1 MRTKGIDISTWQK
14 PSQINYDMLAK
25 EVGFVILRAGYTG
38 HGTGVS
44 LHKDD
49 AFEKHYKAFHE
60 RGIPIGVYWYS
71 CANTNAKG
79 VAEAKKCLE
88 IIKGKT
94 ISYPVFIDTEDN
106 YHQRPSGKKAI
117 TDALV
122 GFCETVENAGYYAGI
137 YASSSWFQDLTE
149 LDRLAPYDFW
159 VAQWSSK
166 EPTLRHGIWQYSS
179 KGKLSG
185 YSGNLDMNY
194 AYKDYKTIIQRAGL
208 NHLAKE
214 ENAPAPT
221 EKKSVELLAK
231 EVIQGLWGNGE
242 ERKKRLTDAG
252 YDYVAVQSKVNEML
266 SSKKSIDAIAKE
278 VIRGDWGNGQER
290 KNKLTNAGYD
300 YISVQKRV
308 NELLK

>member
-1 MRTKGIDISTWQK
+1 MKTKGIDISTWQK
-14 PSQINYDMLAK
+14 PSQINYDHLAK
-25 EVGFVILRAGYTG
+25 EVDFVILRAGYTG

-49 AFEKHYKAFHE
+49 AFEQHYKAFHE

-71 CANTNAKG
+71 CADTKTKG
-79 VAEAKKCLE
+79 IAEANKCLE

-117 TDALV
+117 SDALV
-122 GFCETVENAGYYAGI
+122 GFCETVESAGYYAGI

-149 LDRLAPYDFW
+149 LDRLEPYDFW

-166 EPTLRHGIWQYSS
+166 EPTLRHGIWQYTS
-179 KGKLSG
+179 KGKLNG

-194 AYKDYKTIIQRAGL
+194 AYKDYKAIIRSAGL
-208 NHLAKE
+208 NHLGKE
-214 ENAPAPT
+214 ENIPAPT
-221 EKKSVELLAK
+221 EKKSVETLAK

-242 ERKKRLTDAG
+242 ERKKRLVDAG
-252 YDYVAVQSKVNEML
+252 YDYVAVQSKVNEIL
-266 SSKKSIDAIAKE
+266 SSKKSIDTIAKE

-290 KNKLTNAGYD
+290 KNKLTKAGYD